1 MTSQEVSETVA
12 RLKREFHSMMNGV
25 ASGSMRDKGLNY
37 GVNFGVEGV
46 RLVEMSHTLPRE
58 SALARALW
66 QQRVRE
72 CRLLAPMI
80 YPAEEFSQDVC
91 DAWIDTLQ
99 TTEEVQY
106 LSMYLLQRLPYA
118 GGKVLE
124 WMASENDMQQLCG
137 FLVAGRM
144 LGNGVRFYGCERNE
158 LLDQCETALYC
169 KNSNVARA
177 AYNALQHFASQNY
190 YQETEVEKIFSKFA
204 ERNK

>member
-80 YPAEEFSQDVC
+80 YPAEDFSQDV
-91 DAWIDTLQ
+91 
-99 TTEEVQY
+99 
-106 LSMYLLQRLPYA
+106 
-118 GGKVLE
+118 
-124 WMASENDMQQLCG
+124 
-137 FLVAGRM
+137 
-144 LGNGVRFYGCERNE
+144 
-158 LLDQCETALYC
+158 
-169 KNSNVARA
+169 
-177 AYNALQHFASQNY
+177 
-190 YQETEVEKIFSKFA
+190 
-204 ERNK
+204 

>member
-1 MTSQEVSETVA
+1 MTPQEVSETVA

-25 ASGSMRDKGLNY
+25 ASGSMREKGLDY

-46 RLVEMSHTLPRE
+46 RLVELSKTLPRD

-80 YPAEEFSQDVC
+80 YPAEDFSQDIC

-99 TTEEVQY
+99 TNEEAQY
-106 LSMYLLQRLPYA
+106 LAMYLLQHLSYA

-124 WMASENDMQQLCG
+124 WMASENVLRQLCG
-137 FLVAGRM
+137 FLTTGR
-144 LGNGVRFYGCERNE
+144 LLSAGVRFYGRERNE
-158 LLDQCETALYC
+158 LLDQCEAALYSE
-169 KNSNVARA
+169 NSALARA

-190 YQETEVEKIFSKFA
+190 YQETEVYKIFSKFA

>member
-12 RLKREFHSMMNGV
+12 RLKREFHSMMNGI

-124 WMASENDMQQLCG
+124 WMASENDMRQLCG
-137 FLVAGRM
+137 SAAK
-144 LGNGVRFYGCERNE
+144 VRQWRRERPKR
-158 LLDQCETALYC
+158 LRSSLRL
-169 KNSNVARA
+169 KWRKVLWARA
-177 AYNALQHFASQNY
+177 QRAS
-190 YQETEVEKIFSKFA
+190 
-204 ERNK
+204 RPM

>member
-124 WMASENDMQQLCG
+124 WMASENDMRQLCG

-144 LGNGVRFYGCERNE
+144 LGNGVRFYGRERNE
-158 LLDQCETALYC
+158 LLDQCETALYW
-169 KNSNVARA
+169 
-177 AYNALQHFASQNY
+177 
-190 YQETEVEKIFSKFA
+190 
-204 ERNK
+204 